1 MSTAFRISL
10 DGAQETPSVDT
21 DASGL
26 GTAIYDSKA
35 GTLSYVLYIT
45 GLDFGEFAGGAAQ
58 TADPGDD
65 VTGAHFHNA
74 VRGAPG
80 PIVLD
85 LTGDG
90 DFKVT
95 ILADGSA
102 RIEGVWDSGDSGNS
116 LAAFVAALQSA
127 LVGAD
132 IPLYLNIH
140 TDDNGGGEIRGQL
153 VGLSTDQGETVDGTP
168 GDDILPGLGGNDVVN
183 GLAGEDLLDGGK
195 GKDML
200 NGGPEADIFRFSTKL
215 NAKKNVDKIADFTDE
230 DLFHLDDA
238 DFKKLKP
245 GALKQK
251 AFYEGDG
258 AHDANDRI
266 ILDGR
271 KLFYDKN
278 GDKDGGDTVFAKVGK
293 GVDVGA
299 EHFFVV

>member
-1 MSTAFRISL
+1 MTA
-10 DGAQETPSVDT
+10 
-21 DASGL
+21 ASGL
-26 GTAIYDSKA
+26 GTAIYDSKT
-35 GTLSYVLYIT
+35 GELSYVVYVT
-45 GLDFGEFAGGAAQ
+45 GLDFGEFTGGAAQ

-65 VTGAHFHNA
+65 VNGAHFHNA
-74 VRGAPG
+74 ARGAPG
-80 PIVLD
+80 GIVLD
-85 LTGDG
+85 LTADG

-102 RIEGVWDSGDSGNS
+102 KIEGVWDPGDAGNS

-127 LVGAD
+127 LTGAD
-132 IPLYLNIH
+132 VPLYLNIH

-153 VGLSTDQGETVDGTP
+153 VGLSTDQSETVDGTP
-168 GDDILPGLGGNDVVN
+168 GDDILPGLGGNDVIN

-195 GKDML
+195 GKDTL
-200 NGGPEADIFRFSTKL
+200 NGGPGADIFRFSTKL

-230 DLFHLDDA
+230 DLFHLDSA
-238 DFKKLKP
+238 VFKKLKP

-258 AHDANDRI
+258 AHDGNDRI

-271 KLFYDKN
+271 KLIYDKN

-293 GVDVGA
+293 GVDLGA